1 MKKTI
6 VIGFCFALVIIAA
19 LFFWHRQSHPSD
31 SVIRQKLRGTWSP
44 TIADGRSHRFTMS
57 ADGSWAEQIVG
68 KIRTGSLVGT
78 WQFMDGSLIT
88 TITTNDMDIQVPST
102 HSSKIIRI
110 DSHEF
115 VVQSGNAQV
124 VFKRIE
130 P

>member
-1 MKKTI
+1 M
-6 VIGFCFALVIIAA
+6 
-19 LFFWHRQSHPSD
+19 
-31 SVIRQKLRGTWSP
+31 SP
-44 TIADGRSHRFTMS
+44 
-57 ADGSWAEQIVG
+57 DGSWAEQIVG

-78 WQFMDGSLIT
+78 WQFMGGSLIT